1 MRRRVVAVAVG
12 GLAVIGV
19 VTGVLVSEDAGPP
32 PLGNPATWSSG
43 IECSPGTTLADG
55 FYVIENPSDEAVTIT
70 SVHLVGG
77 SGQAMT
83 SPAWLV
89 PWNSNSHPLIGL
101 NPPWPPD
108 APWWKPWWKQRY
120 LAVGATVPAHGSA
133 ELVFRQNR
141 TDAHPTPAEAEFTY
155 TAGGG
160 TWTVVERWQTIIIP
174 GSSCVGYQWQPPASY
189 PS

>member
-1 MRRRVVAVAVG
+1 MRRRVLAVVAAG

-19 VTGVLVSEDAGPP
+19 VTGVIVSQGSGPP
-32 PLGNPATWSSG
+32 PLGNPATWTSG

-55 FYVIENPSDEAVTIT
+55 FYVTENPSDEAVMIT

-83 SPAWLV
+83 SPAYLV

-108 APWWKPWWKQRY
+108 VPWWKQRY

-133 ELVFRQNR
+133 ELVFRQTR